1 MSNNSIQVKDKAIIL
16 LDVVKENLSQLEE
29 KEVEQFIEIL
39 KLHKNNKLLIMGA
52 GRSGLVGRAFAM
64 RLLHLGFNAFVLGD
78 TIVPSIDKDDLVIAI
93 SGSGSTK
100 LVVTAAEAAKQV
112 GASIISI
119 TSYPSSPVAK
129 LSAHIILL
137 KGRVE
142 VSAKDY
148 FARQIL
154 GLHEPLAPLGTVFE
168 DSAMLLLDAVIS
180 SLMAQLK
187 VEESEMRKRHANI
200 E

>member
-1 MSNNSIQVKDKAIIL
+1 MSNNSVQVKDKAVIL

-129 LSAHIILL
+129 LSAYIILL

-142 VSAKDY
+142 VSTKDY

-168 DSAMLLLDAVIS
+168 DSAMLLLDAVIA

>member
-1 MSNNSIQVKDKAIIL
+1 MSNNSAHVKDKAVIL
-16 LDVVKENLSQLEE
+16 LDIIKENLSQLEE
-29 KEVEQFIEIL
+29 NEVEKFIEIL
-39 KLHKNNKLLIMGA
+39 KFHKNSKLLIMGA

-112 GASIISI
+112 GARIISI

-142 VSAKDY
+142 VSTKDY

-168 DSAMLLLDAVIS
+168 DSAMLLLDSVIA
-180 SLMAQLK
+180 SLMAQLN
-187 VEESEMRKRHANI
+187 VEESEMRRRHANI

>member
-16 LDVVKENLSQLEE
+16 LDVIKENLSQLEE

-100 LVVTAAEAAKQV
+100 LVVTATEAAKQV

-129 LSAHIILL
+129 LSAYIILL

-142 VSAKDY
+142 VSTKDY

-168 DSAMLLLDAVIS
+168 DSAMLLLDAVIA

>member
-1 MSNNSIQVKDKAIIL
+1 MSNNNAQVKDKAVIL
-16 LDVVKENLSQLEE
+16 LDVIKENLSKLEE

-39 KLHKNNKLLIMGA
+39 KSHKNNKLLIMGA
-52 GRSGLVGRAFAM
+52 GRSGLVGRAFAL
-64 RLLHLGFNAFVLGD
+64 RLLHVGFNAFVLGD

-100 LVVTAAEAAKQV
+100 LVVTAAEAAQQV
-112 GASIISI
+112 GARIISI
-119 TSYPSSPVAK
+119 TSYPSSPLAK
-129 LSAHIILL
+129 LSTHIILL
-137 KGRVE
+137 RGRIE
-142 VSAKDY
+142 VSTKDY

-168 DSAMLLLDAVIS
+168 DSAMLLLDSIIA
-180 SLMAQLK
+180 SLMAQLN

>member
-1 MSNNSIQVKDKAIIL
+1 MSNNSTKVKDKAIIL
-16 LDVVKENLSQLEE
+16 LDVIKENLSQLEE

-39 KLHKNNKLLIMGA
+39 KSHKSNKLLIMGA

-100 LVVTAAEAAKQV
+100 LIVTAAQAAQQV
-112 GASIISI
+112 GAGIVSL
-119 TSYPSSPVAK
+119 TSYPSSSLAK
-129 LSAHIILL
+129 LSTHTVLL
-137 KGRVE
+137 RGRIE
-142 VSAKDY
+142 VSTKDY

-168 DSAMLLLDAVIS
+168 DSAMLLLDSVVA
-180 SLMAQLK
+180 SLMVQLN
-187 VEESEMRKRHANI
+187 VEEAEMRRRHANI